1 MHIELEGLV
10 DLGPTVLPRPF
21 IQDDHIS
28 RPMTYMLATIR
39 YVCLFS
45 DWAQQ
50 FDKLKRALTCAELTW
65 WMYSL
70 WFQLFAFFYFHLLE
84 SWSSLYD
91 KLLRALMGFDLNNS
105 L

>member
-1 MHIELEGLV
+1 M
-10 DLGPTVLPRPF
+10 DLGPTVFPRPF
-21 IQDDHIS
+21 IQDNHIS
-28 RPMTYMLATIR
+28 KPMTYMLATIR

-70 WFQLFAFFYFHLLE
+70 WFQLFASFCFHLLE
-84 SWSSLYD
+84 RLSLLYD
-91 KLLRALMGFDLNNS
+91 KQLRALMGFDLNNN